1 MIMSLWKSNIP
12 VPVDSVNLHQP
23 DDIMSSVPS
32 TDNNTDINDANTTA
46 PDCNIDDFDEFVSI
60 ETQND
65 NKNDSVTV
73 NHTNQNDSTLV
84 RHTSQ
89 NVQVVLP
96 KQNQTAKYCHDGQN
110 PWETATI

>member
-1 MIMSLWKSNIP
+1 MTLMNLFQLKLKMIN
-12 VPVDSVNLHQP
+12 
-23 DDIMSSVPS
+23 
-32 TDNNTDINDANTTA
+32 
-46 PDCNIDDFDEFVSI
+46 
-60 ETQND
+60 
-65 NKNDSVTV
+65 NDSVTV

-96 KQNQTAKYCHDGQN
+96 KQNQTAKYRHDGQN